1 MSSASGPT
9 AAESAPGGPR
19 HGELL
24 PVARLAPVLLVSA
37 VFLTFLPTLSNSFV
51 GWDDDMNLTENPRYR
66 GLSPA
71 HLRWMF
77 GTMHGGHYQPLS
89 WMSLALDYLLWG
101 LNPAGY
107 HLTNLV
113 LHAANAVLVYLCIV
127 ALLRRGGAAS
137 THLHAAAL
145 AGALFFALH
154 PLRVESV
161 AWATARRD
169 VLSAFFFL
177 LAVLTYL
184 RMTQAR
190 GHGAAWLALS
200 VLCFVLSLLSKA
212 WGVALPV
219 VLLLLDFHPLDR
231 LARAPAR
238 VLVEKIPY
246 VAIALAVTAVT
257 LRTLGDFDVRTLAQ
271 HGVAER
277 TAQAV
282 YGLSFYLWK
291 TVVPVSLSPLYPLP
305 PRLDPLEPRF
315 VVSAFVVLVI
325 SITVLRGRRRFPS
338 ALAAWACYVSMLFP
352 FLGFL
357 QTGPQLVADRY
368 TYLAC
373 LPWAVLLA
381 TALARAGSFAIVAA
395 MTAPAI
401 ALVALLTFQQTRVW
415 HDSTTLWE
423 QALRVDAAN
432 WVAYTN
438 RAVTR
443 ERHGDR
449 RGALEDYTEAL
460 RVHPGYPLAWANRGT
475 LRQELGDLDGAIA
488 DLTVATRLTPQ
499 DWRAWNNRGWARQTK
514 GDVAGAIADYS
525 QALHV
530 APPDLPGRPQIEQSL
545 ALVRALAAAAR

>member
-1 MSSASGPT
+1 RRGPRCGFRRQPCVQQPRRR
-9 AAESAPGGPR
+9 ARGEGGPR
-19 HGELL
+19 RRRQRLHASARRRAAEPGRVWQPGTRPAGEGRRRRGGRRLRRGA
-24 PVARLAPVLLVSA
+24 PRRANRLA
-37 VFLTFLPTLSNSFV
+37 
-51 GWDDDMNLTENPRYR
+51 
-66 GLSPA
+66 
-71 HLRWMF
+71 
-77 GTMHGGHYQPLS
+77 
-89 WMSLALDYLLWG
+89 
-101 LNPAGY
+101 PAGY

-271 HGVAER
+271 HGVVER

-305 PRLDPLEPRF
+305 PRL
-315 VVSAFVVLVI
+315 
-325 SITVLRGRRRFPS
+325 
-338 ALAAWACYVSMLFP
+338 
-352 FLGFL
+352 
-357 QTGPQLVADRY
+357 
-368 TYLAC
+368 
-373 LPWAVLLA
+373 
-381 TALARAGSFAIVAA
+381 
-395 MTAPAI
+395 
-401 ALVALLTFQQTRVW
+401 
-415 HDSTTLWE
+415 
-423 QALRVDAAN
+423 
-432 WVAYTN
+432 
-438 RAVTR
+438 
-443 ERHGDR
+443 
-449 RGALEDYTEAL
+449 
-460 RVHPGYPLAWANRGT
+460 
-475 LRQELGDLDGAIA
+475 
-488 DLTVATRLTPQ
+488 
-499 DWRAWNNRGWARQTK
+499 
-514 GDVAGAIADYS
+514 
-525 QALHV
+525 
-530 APPDLPGRPQIEQSL
+530 
-545 ALVRALAAAAR
+545 